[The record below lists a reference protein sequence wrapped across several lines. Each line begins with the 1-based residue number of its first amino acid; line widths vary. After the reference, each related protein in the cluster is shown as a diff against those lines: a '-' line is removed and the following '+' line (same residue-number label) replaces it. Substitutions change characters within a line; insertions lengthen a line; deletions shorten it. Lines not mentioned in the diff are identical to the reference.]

1 MWILTVGT
9 ERLPLGAG
17 DHVIGGTAD
26 GAVPLERLAYL
37 APSARLTVSRDG
49 SVTVRRLSAGVV
61 VRVDGQPLGAVA
73 HELRAAAR
81 VDVGAVVL
89 ELEPVAMAASA
100 VPGAPGARSAAATEL
115 AVPALD
121 VVAHLVDA
129 GSGRAH
135 PVRDGE
141 VVVGRDAACDI
152 VLASMNVSRRHARV
166 TARDGEVTITDES
179 VNGTRVNGARITAR
193 TRLRHGDVISLHGE
207 ELRVEMPNAPRAP
220 RAAAPA
226 MEGGDATRLLPS
238 APSALGP
245 DGARSRADAPRGGAP
260 LATLEIAKGRLAGAR
275 FEIDRPVCALGRG
288 ELNDVRLVDD
298 SVSTSHASLLF
309 KAGAWYVVDL
319 RSSNGTFV
327 GGYRVAGERLLSP
340 GCALRLGDV
349 ELTFQPRAHG
359 PARRDPTRPAVGLVK
374 RLSRLL
380 GERER
385 ASHAASAAVG
395 ACRACDLRTHRPRAT
410 TSP

>member
-9 ERLPLGAG
+9 QRHPLDAG
-17 DHVIGGTAD
+17 EHTIGGTAD
-26 GAVPLERLAYL
+26 GAVPLAALAH
-37 APSARLTVSRDG
+37 ASPSARLTVARDG

-61 VRVDGQPLGAVA
+61 VRLDGQPLGAVA
-73 HELRAAAR
+73 HELRERAR
-81 VDVGAVVL
+81 LEVGAIAIG
-89 ELEPVAMAASA
+89 LEPVPTVAPA
-100 VPGAPGARSAAATEL
+100 VPAAPGERSAGATEL
-115 AVPALD
+115 AVPAVPAPD
-121 VVAHLVDA
+121 VVAHLVDV

-141 VVVGRDAACDI
+141 VVIGRDGACDI

-166 TARDGEVTITDES
+166 TALNGEVTITDES
-179 VNGTRVNGARITAR
+179 VNGTRLNGARITAR
-193 TRLRHGDVISLHGE
+193 TLLRHGDVISLHGE
-207 ELRVEMPNAPRAP
+207 ELRVEMAGAP
-220 RAAAPA
+220 RAAAPSTA
-226 MEGGDATRLLPS
+226 DATRLLPS
-238 APSALGP
+238 VPSALGP
-245 DGARSRADAPRGGAP
+245 DAARARGNAPRGGPP

-275 FEIDRPVCALGRG
+275 FEIDRPVCSLGRG
-288 ELNDVRLVDD
+288 ELNDVRIVDD

-349 ELTFQPRAHG
+349 ELTFRPRAHG
-359 PARRDPTRPAVGLVK
+359 SARRDPTRHAVGLVE

-380 GERER
+380 GER
-385 ASHAASAAVG
+385 
-395 ACRACDLRTHRPRAT
+395 
-410 TSP
+410 